1 MLSWLA
7 LQSYQGS
14 LGIISPWTGLAY
26 FGLPLA
32 SAGLLSLGWPAL
44 AWGGGLI
51 PGGGGIGRWLTGH
64 FQPVFNLAGSLLL
77 FTAVALASFM
87 GITRL
92 SYVALLSRLGDWVNG
107 LGRSRPR
114 TPLPDPE
121 PDFFIE
127 RKPPTS
133 KAPVPEIAHPSLAEI
148 PPTITTPPAAHRL
161 RPRKHVPAEASKA
174 PERQRRD

>member
-1 MLSWLA
+1 MSNWAGKVGALMAAWLMGGIGLAAFWLPIMLSWLA

-26 FGLPLA
+26 VGLPLA

-77 FTAVALASFM
+77 FTAAALASFM

-92 SYVALLSRLGDWVNG
+92 SYVALLTRLGDWVNG

-114 TPLPDPE
+114 APLPDAE
-121 PDFFIE
+121 PGFFHRTE
-127 RKPPTS
+127 
-133 KAPVPEIAHPSLAEI
+133 
-148 PPTITTPPAAHRL
+148 AAG
-161 RPRKHVPAEASKA
+161 P
-174 PERQRRD
+174 